1 MAVVRV
7 QVSLDIGAVPRK
19 RESEGNNGNVPR
31 SRVSPKPETVHRQ
44 AVPLEE
50 ETFIGISSEGG
61 GGGGNHCPRLDIMMM
76 DCPGGSTTTRATA
89 GLSEDEQE
97 DLVKV
102 VRSLLAKEDQQ
113 TKDDQIR
120 REWRMLAETV
130 DRWLFW
136 SFFFITTLSTL
147 LFLVILPYSHRGK
160 FF

>member
-1 MAVVRV
+1 MSVF
-7 QVSLDIGAVPRK
+7 
-19 RESEGNNGNVPR
+19 
-31 SRVSPKPETVHRQ
+31 RQ

-120 REWRMLAETV
+120 REWRYRRYSTAANIYSSLVGCWRRRWTV
-130 DRWLFW
+130 GCSGPFSSSPPCRLC
-136 SFFFITTLSTL
+136 
-147 LFLVILPYSHRGK
+147 YS
-160 FF
+160 